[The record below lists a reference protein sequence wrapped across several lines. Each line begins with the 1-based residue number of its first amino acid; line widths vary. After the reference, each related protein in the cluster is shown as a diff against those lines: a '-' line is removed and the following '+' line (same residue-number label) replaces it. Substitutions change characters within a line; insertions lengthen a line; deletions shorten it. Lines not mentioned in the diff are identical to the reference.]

1 MWTCG
6 QVRVRLFGLSARMRS
21 GIELKGHS
29 VGAMSASG
37 RRLRSLII
45 IIVALTGGLARAQDL
60 DRDKSGAKL
69 FATNCA
75 GCHHSP
81 SRLAQDKVSWTLS
94 YFLQQHYT
102 STPASAQALTAYLQS
117 IDARRP
123 KPQPAVHNW
132 RAPENNGS
140 ASPLRPP
147 APVPVR

>member
-37 RRLRSLII
+37 RRLHSLII
-45 IIVALTGGLARAQDL
+45 IVAVTGGPARAQDL

-69 FATNCA
+69 FATNCVD
-75 GCHHSP
+75 CHHSP
-81 SRLAQDKVSWTLS
+81 SRLAQDRVNWTLP

-147 APVPVR
+147 VPVPVR

>member
-6 QVRVRLFGLSARMRS
+6 QVRVRLFGLSARMRRE
-21 GIELKGHS
+21 IELKGHS

-37 RRLRSLII
+37 RRLHSLII
-45 IIVALTGGLARAQDL
+45 IMALTGGLARAQDL

-69 FATNCA
+69 FATNCVD
-75 GCHHSP
+75 CHHSP
-81 SRLAQDKVSWTLS
+81 SGLAQDRVNWTLS

-123 KPQPAVHNW
+123 KPQPAVQNG

-147 APVPVR
+147 ARVPVR